1 LEEGRGEGN
10 FIVPVLGTAYAQW
23 EGVQSAGMSATAE
36 TTEKEQSSLGISSH
50 NVLPPQQTTEAAE
63 TTATNSN
70 SVPNAA
76 SGSAIMDFAVLG
88 LLLAGVICMI
98 KATQMENPMDVLLC
112 LLGSGVGCGLTCFV
126 YFRRD

>member
-1 LEEGRGEGN
+1 
-10 FIVPVLGTAYAQW
+10 
-23 EGVQSAGMSATAE
+23 MSATAE
-36 TTEKEQSSLGISSH
+36 ASEKERSSSDIA
-50 NVLPPQQTTEAAE
+50 PPSVSPPRPTTEAEE
-63 TTATNSN
+63 TLADNPNSKQN
-70 SVPNAA
+70 PA

-112 LLGSGVGCGLTCFV
+112 LLGSGAGCGLTCFV

>member
-1 LEEGRGEGN
+1 
-10 FIVPVLGTAYAQW
+10 
-23 EGVQSAGMSATAE
+23 VQSAGMSATAE
-36 TTEKEQSSLGISSH
+36 AAGKDQSSSDIAPHSA
-50 NVLPPQQTTEAAE
+50 LPPRQTTESEE
-63 TTATNSN
+63 TLDANPNSSQN
-70 SVPNAA
+70 PA